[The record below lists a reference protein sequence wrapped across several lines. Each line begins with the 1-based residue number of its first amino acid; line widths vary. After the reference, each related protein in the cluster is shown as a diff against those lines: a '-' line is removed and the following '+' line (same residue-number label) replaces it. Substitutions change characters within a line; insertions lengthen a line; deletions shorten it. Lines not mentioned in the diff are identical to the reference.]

1 MFDTKLN
8 PAESISIIL
17 TIFVAHTLVLIPRN
31 LLVSTKSAII
41 INLIYVGMIVL
52 ALTVLIVKLFKKFP
66 RMWHNR
72 YCWISRWIHIQKNFR
87 YNLHFLFYIQQLYT
101 IKKFLW
107 MLKSCILSDDK
118 FSVHYPNFCY
128 NYIFCK

>member
-66 RMWHNR
+66 RM
-72 YCWISRWIHIQKNFR
+72 
-87 YNLHFLFYIQQLYT
+87 
-101 IKKFLW
+101 
-107 MLKSCILSDDK
+107 
-118 FSVHYPNFCY
+118 
-128 NYIFCK
+128 